1 MPSSKHERL
10 YGAVVQK
17 EQKKKQG
24 EPLTPGQRDKVVD
37 AVPDFAV
44 EGGFIN
50 DASGEAT
57 KKARERGFQDK

>member
-24 EPLTPGQRDKVVD
+24 EPLTPGQTDKVIE

-57 KKARERGFQDK
+57 KKAKGQGYRAP

>member
-24 EPLTPGQRDKVVD
+24 EPLTPGQTEAVVE

-57 KKARERGFQDK
+57 KKRRAEGHRSP

>member
-10 YGAVVQK
+10 YGGEIQK
-17 EQKKKQG
+17 RQKKKQG
-24 EPLTPGQRDKVVD
+24 EPLTPGQTEAVVE

-57 KKARERGFQDK
+57 KETKRKGYQAP

>member
-10 YGAVVQK
+10 YGAAVQK
-17 EQKKKQG
+17 AQKKKQG
-24 EPLTPGQRDKVVD
+24 EPLTSGQTQEVVE

-50 DASGEAT
+50 DRTGEAT
-57 KKARERGFQDK
+57 QQYRRRGYRSP